1 MINLEELII
10 KDNTKFKYDKN
21 SNSLTILDF
30 RSSVIKLLF
39 IPMSVTSVI
48 FVFQFITSSKI
59 LITNYIQLFIAVCS
73 FFIIGYYLKN
83 KSNKKTILIS
93 DINSL
98 TEKNSLDRKKLFLKL
113 KNGKE
118 RDLSNFN
125 NIEIE
130 KVKRYLNDIGIK

>member
-30 RSSVIKLLF
+30 QSSVIKLLF

-59 LITNYIQLFIAVCS
+59 LITNYI
-73 FFIIGYYLKN
+73 
-83 KSNKKTILIS
+83 
-93 DINSL
+93 
-98 TEKNSLDRKKLFLKL
+98 
-113 KNGKE
+113 
-118 RDLSNFN
+118 
-125 NIEIE
+125 
-130 KVKRYLNDIGIK
+130 

>member
-1 MINLEELII
+1 M
-10 KDNTKFKYDKN
+10 
-21 SNSLTILDF
+21 
-30 RSSVIKLLF
+30 
-39 IPMSVTSVI
+39 
-48 FVFQFITSSKI
+48 
-59 LITNYIQLFIAVCS
+59 
-73 FFIIGYYLKN
+73 KN